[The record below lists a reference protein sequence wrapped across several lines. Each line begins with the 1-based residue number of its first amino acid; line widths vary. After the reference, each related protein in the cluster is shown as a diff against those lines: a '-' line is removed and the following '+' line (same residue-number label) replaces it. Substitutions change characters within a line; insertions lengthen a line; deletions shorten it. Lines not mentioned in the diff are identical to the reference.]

1 MAEIIGNLSELLRQ
15 PESKEFHYKVTD
27 GDLVKAEDGDSAD
40 LTLKLRFLRQRDYR
54 SALAAAAVEGGN
66 RKALTKAGIKGIM
79 ANEGATHVK
88 ICEITLLGWKM
99 NVRAAHALGTEM
111 DFSGQKPTA
120 EIPYS
125 LANRNLMAKHSNLAA
140 QINAIMTDH
149 DEWFETATEEEGEKN
164 SVSGPS
170 SSTGKSPA
178 ASASPAH

>member
-1 MAEIIGNLSELLRQ
+1 MAEVIGNLSELLRQ
-15 PESKEFHYKVTD
+15 PESKEFHFKVTD
-27 GDLVKAEDGDSAD
+27 GDLSKVEDGDTAD

-66 RKALTKAGIKGIM
+66 RKALTKSGIKGIM

-125 LANRNLMAKHSNLAA
+125 LANRDLMAKHSNLAA

-149 DEWFETATEEEGEKN
+149 DEWFETASEEEGEKN
-164 SVSGPS
+164 SGSGPS
-170 SSTGKSPA
+170 GSTGKSPA